1 MDSEWS
7 WECLHEKD
15 AAGGDVSVLLVKF
28 VSVGIGLSEEWA
40 NHQVII
46 QEEVSSRGHL

>member
-7 WECLHEKD
+7 WESLHEKD
-15 AAGGDVSVLLVKF
+15 AAGGNVSVLVKF
-28 VSVGIGLSEEWA
+28 VSVGLGLSEEWA
-40 NHQVII
+40 NHQIII